1 MYLRYISSS
10 SVFLTAVF
18 VASFFAGC
26 TATHDTAWPEPR
38 PLGGDTT
45 AYQPPHDGLPDNDS
59 ARGVVSEGVN
69 REALRP
75 TTETA
80 GRSLVSSDTLALPD
94 ALALALQENPRLQSF
109 AWEVRAREAQALQA
123 GLYPNPTLSAEAEDL
138 PTGEPLG
145 GFLGAEQSV
154 RLGIPLELWGRPW
167 KQRDVAEAER
177 DLAGWDY
184 EAARLDVTTQATK
197 AFIGVL
203 AAQERVRLTE
213 ELVRLS
219 EEVYQTVSRQV
230 EAGEVSPVEQTRTRV
245 PLSEARIQR
254 SRARQSLESART
266 TLAGTW
272 GRPEA
277 PPFEAVTGPFG
288 PVRALPPLSTVRP
301 LAARNPQVAR
311 QAANIQQAEA
321 QLSLEKV
328 SRYPVPEVTAGW
340 QRFGGPGTE
349 AFAAGIALPLPLFDR
364 NQGATQRARYRLQ
377 RTIQEQRDA
386 RVRVDTALTRSYRQL
401 AAAYSE
407 VQTIRKETLPAAR
420 SAFTAIRQGYREGKF
435 GYLEVLDAQRT
446 LFDVQRQEVRAL
458 STYYQRRADVEHLIA
473 TPLAKVPDE

>member
-1 MYLRYISSS
+1 VRVRS
-10 SVFLTAVF
+10 
-18 VASFFAGC
+18 G
-26 TATHDTAWPEPR
+26 
-38 PLGGDTT
+38 PLVQD
-45 AYQPPHDGLPDNDS
+45 
-59 ARGVVSEGVN
+59 
-69 REALRP
+69 
-75 TTETA
+75 
-80 GRSLVSSDTLALPD
+80 DTLSLSD

-123 GLYPNPTLSAEAEDL
+123 GLYPNPTLRGETEELNTSAPID
-138 PTGEPLG
+138 
-145 GFLGAEQSV
+145 GFTSAEQSV
-154 RLGIPLELWGRPW
+154 RLGLPLELWGRPW

-213 ELVRLS
+213 ELARLS

-230 EAGEVSPVEQTRTRV
+230 EAGEVSPVEQTRARV
-245 PLSEARIQR
+245 PLSEARIQS
-254 SRARQSLESART
+254 SRARQSLEAARA

-277 PPFEAVTGPFG
+277 PPFEAVTGAFG
-288 PVRALPPLSTVRP
+288 PVTALPPLSAVRS

-349 AFAAGIALPLPLFDR
+349 AFAAGIALSLPLFDR
-364 NQGATQRARYRLQ
+364 NQGATRRARYRVQ
-377 RTIQEQRDA
+377 RTLQERREA

-407 VQTIRKETLPAAR
+407 VQTIREETLPAAR
-420 SAFTAIRQGYREGKF
+420 SAFTSIRQGYREGKF

-446 LFDVQRQEVRAL
+446 LFDVRRQEVRAL
-458 STYYQRRADVEHLIA
+458 SAYYQRRADVERLIA
-473 TPLAKVPDE
+473 TPLAEVPDE